1 MSVSARLHE
10 IARCRVDDRA
20 EAEAIATTARACGCD
35 VEVRGY
41 PGGFLVIVE
50 SLEQSIA
57 LGERL
62 QLVGRRAAA

>member
-1 MSVSARLHE
+1 MADPEGRTVAFLR
-10 IARCRVDDRA
+10 
-20 EAEAIATTARACGCD
+20 D

-62 QLVGRRAAA
+62 QLVGRQAAA

>member
-1 MSVSARLHE
+1 MTARLVE
-10 IARCRVDDRA
+10 VARCRVDTRA
-20 EAEAIATTARACGCD
+20 AADAIATTARECGCD